1 LNLLEYWGLKLI
13 ELADPTSRVGHN
25 KYGYSIY
32 YLNDP
37 ARPIRPENNQALE
50 FQDSLLA
57 QPTKQ
62 AILEWQKHAN
72 ENLYRLVF
80 VLVPRKEHL
89 ADIAHYPDY
98 YSQVKTYLKSHSIE
112 YIDLTVAKSDFLRR
126 VSIGKTMDISTK
138 TVTPWWVAS

>member
-1 LNLLEYWGLKLI
+1 
-13 ELADPTSRVGHN
+13 
-25 KYGYSIY
+25 
-32 YLNDP
+32 
-37 ARPIRPENNQALE
+37 LE

-80 VLVPRKEHL
+80 VLVPRKNHL

-98 YSQVKTYLKSHSIE
+98 YSQVKTYLKSHAIE
-112 YIDLTVAKSDFLRR
+112 YIDLTERFREERLSAQSLYWKDDWTFQRR
-126 VSIGKTMDISTK
+126 R
-138 TVTPWWVAS
+138 